1 MINPNLILILFIVI
15 NLIFL
20 INFSKI
26 KIFHIN
32 IDKPDNKRKFHS
44 KPTPLAGGKL
54 IFFNLILYW
63 LIFKFFNTS
72 IEKEIFFINN
82 ISFDYFIA
90 ISTFIF
96 LIGIIDDRINFKA
109 NIKFL
114 FLLITILILLFVDE
128 NLIINR
134 INFSFY
140 DSTFFLDNFAI
151 FFTTFCFLV
160 FINAFNMFDGINLQ
174 SSIYSLF
181 IFFCILV
188 FYSNSILIKILI
200 ISLVCFSYLNFKNKT
215 FLGDSGSLLLSFII
229 GYLFIKLYNF
239 NFINYA
245 DEITLY
251 MLIPGLDLIR
261 LFIVRIKNKKNPLTS
276 DRNHLHHILI
286 DKFSFEK
293 TLLIIFLLIA
303 LPKILNY
310 LNFNNLAAIFVT
322 IFVYFVLLLSISKKA
337 KNFR

>member
-72 IEKEIFFINN
+72 IENEIFFRNN
-82 ISFDYFIA
+82 VSFDYFIA
-90 ISTFIF
+90 ISSFIF

-181 IFFCILV
+181 IFFCCV
-188 FYSNSILIKILI
+188 
-200 ISLVCFSYLNFKNKT
+200 
-215 FLGDSGSLLLSFII
+215 
-229 GYLFIKLYNF
+229 
-239 NFINYA
+239 
-245 DEITLY
+245 E
-251 MLIPGLDLIR
+251 
-261 LFIVRIKNKKNPLTS
+261 
-276 DRNHLHHILI
+276 
-286 DKFSFEK
+286 
-293 TLLIIFLLIA
+293 
-303 LPKILNY
+303 
-310 LNFNNLAAIFVT
+310 
-322 IFVYFVLLLSISKKA
+322 
-337 KNFR
+337 

>member
-1 MINPNLILILFIVI
+1 MINPNLILILFTVI
-15 NLIFL
+15 NLILL

-32 IDKPDNKRKFHS
+32 IDKPDKKRKFHS

-54 IFFNLILYW
+54 IFFNLIFYW

-72 IEKEIFFINN
+72 IENEIFFRNSV
-82 ISFDYFIA
+82 SFDYFIA
-90 ISTFIF
+90 ISCFIF
-96 LIGIIDDRINFKA
+96 LIGIIDDRINLKA

-128 NLIINR
+128 NLIINK

-140 DSTFFLDNFAI
+140 DGTFILNNFAI
-151 FFTTFCFLV
+151 FFTAFCFLV

-174 SSIYSLF
+174 SGLYSLL
-181 IFFCILV
+181 IFFCILI

-229 GYLFIKLYNF
+229 GYLFIKLYNL
-239 NFINYA
+239 NYINYA

-261 LFIVRIKNKKNPLTS
+261 LFIVRIKNNKNPLTS

-286 DKFSFEK
+286 DKYSFEK
-293 TLLIIFLLIA
+293 ALLIIFLLIV
-303 LPKILNY
+303 LPLILNY
-310 LNFNNLAAIFVT
+310 LNLNNLVGIFIT
-322 IFVYFVLLLSISKKA
+322 IFAYFILLFAISKKA
-337 KNFR
+337 KIFH